1 MSKIIFLNFPTH
13 GCINP
18 LLATV
23 SELVKR
29 GEKIIYYCTEE
40 FRNKIEQTG
49 AEFRPYRGLIN
60 EYKIKKYE
68 DLFEALKLIVEMS
81 VDKLDYN
88 LDTIRKENPDYVIH
102 DSLCTW
108 GKCIASILGIPA
120 VNLMHSYPIA
130 GSSISLTP
138 YTVPLLFKIV
148 LYKLNNYIKK
158 NSFKKILKKKYDIN
172 LSIGDVLINKE
183 GLNIVYTS
191 KQMALTV
198 FRSENTY
205 RFVGPSLFFKNEQ
218 NGFPFDKLR
227 DKRVI
232 YISLGT
238 LHSKNTDFYKLC
250 LKAFINT
257 EYYIVIS
264 VGFETNINELNNI
277 PENFLIRQ
285 SVPQQKILEHVD
297 LFITHAGMNSVNEAI
312 CRGVPMLLL
321 PHHFEQ
327 EMIAIRVKEMGI
339 GMKMNINNIT
349 PDKLYKNANQLL
361 SESHFK
367 NQALKYKSVFKGE
380 EKISH
385 VKAADEILH
394 YLISDFEKKTKEIIS

>member
-1 MSKIIFLNFPTH
+1 MSKVIFLNFPTH

-18 LLATV
+18 LLATA

-49 AEFRPYRGLIN
+49 AEFRPYKGLIN
-60 EYKIKKYE
+60 EYKIKNYD
-68 DLFEALKLIVEMS
+68 DLFEGLKLVVEMT

-88 LDTIRKENPDYVIH
+88 LDTIRNENPDYIIH

-108 GKCIASILGIPA
+108 GKHIASILGIPA
-120 VNLMHSYPIA
+120 INLMHSYPITK
-130 GSSISLTP
+130 SSISLTA
-138 YTVPLLFKIV
+138 YTVPFLFKIG
-148 LYKLNNYIKK
+148 LFKLNNYIKK
-158 NSFKKILKKKYDIN
+158 NSFKNILKKKYDIN
-172 LSIGDVLINKE
+172 LSIADILMNKE

-191 KQMALTV
+191 KQMELSV
-198 FRSENTY
+198 YQSENTY

-218 NGFPFDKLR
+218 NGFPFDKLSN
-227 DKRVI
+227 KRLI

-238 LHSKNTDFYKLC
+238 LHSKNADFYKIC
-250 LKAFINT
+250 LKAFSNAK
-257 EYYIVIS
+257 YYIVIS
-264 VGFETNINELNNI
+264 VGFKTNLDEFKNI

-285 SVPQQKILEHVD
+285 SVPQQKLLKHVD

-312 CRGVPMLLL
+312 CNGVPMLML

-327 EMIAIRVKEMGI
+327 EMIARRVMEMGI
-339 GMKMNINNIT
+339 GMKMNIINIT
-349 PDKLYKNANQLL
+349 KEELFKNANHVI

-367 NQALKYKSVFKGE
+367 NQALKFKTVFTGE
-380 EKISH
+380 EKVSH
-385 VKAADEILH
+385 IKAADEILH
-394 YLISDFEKKTKEIIS
+394 YIKNDFKKNRKE